1 MEIKHLPRAPPPPGN
16 LEKFIVKLGRQ
27 IGTQHEMQH
36 EENYSL
42 IEMCAKCRKN
52 TGMGTVNSVWGSS
65 RKAHKGAD
73 MEVGF

>member
-1 MEIKHLPRAPPPPGN
+1 
-16 LEKFIVKLGRQ
+16 
-27 IGTQHEMQH
+27 MQH